1 MQVLYFVF
9 YFVAVLG
16 VKLDDF
22 YPYGSHNGDTV
33 MSKNDDGSSP
43 YIPIPSLFPFYNHQ
57 HSKLTVKTNGQISFS
72 TSYGDRT
79 IAPFSA
85 DVDTTNGG
93 NVSYRQTTDK
103 ELLHRATD
111 EVRAYFPEFMK
122 FRASWIFI
130 ATWDHVAF
138 YRCFEEGCNK
148 TNTFQAVLITN
159 GQHSFTIYHYVDI
172 QWTGTGNS
180 TTGLGGTPAQVGFKG
195 EADYYINA
203 SRTPD
208 IVNVDEYSNVNIPG
222 KFVFRVD
229 EHYISDGGCNTKGNL
244 KISPKY
250 GPMLGGQYVVI
261 SGPCIDKESE
271 IQASFSGFPKQK
283 CYRKSEFSMSCVTPM
298 FNRTGD
304 ITVTVEIGNNQ
315 EEKRVFRGIYIILN
329 PADSEHRVYRR
340 NSEEW
345 YSCFHQINWDIDAAE
360 LQETDTV
367 DIHLFSLMEDA
378 NDQLTWKK
386 EIIDEGKQTSLG
398 SANVHLPRVG
408 SAMAIRV
415 TPSITNKTLDESE
428 RGIWSDIFSLAENP
442 DRALSL
448 CKDWLEKE
456 GKKPSLP
463 SDDIQPCPCTLN
475 HALLDVA
482 RFQPDP
488 DCNMFNKNSSETCLY
503 RRNATHCI
511 RLSKAGPNGIDNLC
525 CYDMENK
532 LIDSRQAEGGFL
544 QRYHYLGG
552 DGTIPYLTNFYYDIL
567 PYHHCCRY
575 SKNYV
580 QESDVNTDV
589 CYKFIEYRKPS
600 SCVNYDPPRLAKTIG
615 DPHIATFDGYRY
627 TFNGV
632 GEFVYLKTIDETFQS
647 HIRFER
653 FKKDTGALVAASVC
667 TAFASQHFNSSGI
680 IEVRL
685 NSIRTAEVLID
696 GEILDFD
703 ELNSY
708 QFPGVFV
715 MQFTTNQS
723 SKREFVVSFTEI
735 GIAFR
740 VEASPTVLNILPL
753 VGNKSLAGR
762 FRGLLGNFDAIPDND
777 LRTPSEEIL
786 LPNST
791 AERIYYKFG
800 VPWRINQRESLFTYV
815 DGKTYG
821 KYQLRTFRPEFLLP
835 SNIPPEVEQLFRDDQ
850 ESIFDFIQ
858 TGSAEFAA
866 KTLQFSIVYNAS
878 IEALNQYHLVTT
890 EQQENN
896 SCMGLREKDKEPSG
910 AEDTITTTNV
920 QQSEESTRFLS
931 PTSKKTWIKADD
943 VTRMQYEVLKEQ
955 KTKLE
960 EETVYY
966 RLMNKKLRRE
976 MGLLNN
982 V

>member
-229 EHYISDGGCNTKGNL
+229 EHYISDGGCNTK
-244 KISPKY
+244 
-250 GPMLGGQYVVI
+250 V
-261 SGPCIDKESE
+261 
-271 IQASFSGFPKQK
+271 
-283 CYRKSEFSMSCVTPM
+283 
-298 FNRTGD
+298 
-304 ITVTVEIGNNQ
+304 
-315 EEKRVFRGIYIILN
+315 N